1 MLWKN
6 RALAVK
12 LIAGLGNPGAKYVR
26 TRHNVGFMALDE
38 IARRASIPLKKRGH
52 QGVYGVGRFA
62 GVEVTLL
69 KPHTFMNLSGASIG
83 SAVKSLGITPRDLL
97 VLHDDID
104 LPFGTIRI
112 KMGGGHG
119 GQRGVR
125 HISEVLGTRDYTRI
139 RIGVGRPHPGQD
151 AADYVLRP
159 FTKEEESLLG
169 QVLENAAGAVEV
181 ILADGEQ
188 KAMNLYHCKEVSV

>member
-1 MLWKN
+1 
-6 RALAVK
+6 
-12 LIAGLGNPGAKYVR
+12 
-26 TRHNVGFMALDE
+26 
-38 IARRASIPLKKRGH
+38 
-52 QGVYGVGRFA
+52 
-62 GVEVTLL
+62 
-69 KPHTFMNLSGASIG
+69 
-83 SAVKSLGITPRDLL
+83 LL

-112 KMGGGHG
+112 KKGGGHG